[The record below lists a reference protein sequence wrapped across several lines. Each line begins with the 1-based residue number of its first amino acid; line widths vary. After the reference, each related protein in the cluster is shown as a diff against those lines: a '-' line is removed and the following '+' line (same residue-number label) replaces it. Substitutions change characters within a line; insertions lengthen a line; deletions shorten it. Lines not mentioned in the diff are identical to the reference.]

1 MARILVTGASGFI
14 GAHVTRALAAAGHD
28 VLASGRDP
36 IRLAAA
42 VGSAAKTATADLAAG
57 AMDHLVAARDV
68 IVHCAALS
76 APWGS
81 REAFQRANVI
91 ATERLLDA
99 AARHQVS
106 RFVHFSSPS
115 IYFRLTDQFDIGEHF
130 EPPARWINAY
140 AESKWQS
147 ELRVAAGR
155 HDGMT
160 RIILRPR
167 AVFGEGDR
175 AIFPRILALASRG
188 WFPYIAGGHAR
199 IDTTYVGNVADA
211 VLAALVLPASGDS
224 QAFNISNGEPMAV
237 RELLQELFD
246 ALHMRVRPLHF
257 PRGLALALGSV
268 AESVARLRPGQPE
281 PRLSRYGIGVLGY
294 SQTLDITRAKCVLG
308 YQPRVS
314 VREGIRRFAR
324 GWSHHG
330 GT

>member
-36 IRLAAA
+36 SRLATTA
-42 VGSAAKTATADLAAG
+42 GSIANTSPVDLADG
-57 AMDHLVAARDV
+57 PLDHLVAGRDAV
-68 IVHCAALS
+68 VHCAALS
-76 APWGS
+76 TPWGP

-91 ATERLLDA
+91 ATERLLRA
-99 AARHQVS
+99 AARRRVP

-115 IYFRLTDQFDIGEHF
+115 IYFRLADQFDIDERF
-130 EPPARWINAY
+130 ELPTRWINAY

-147 ELRVAAGR
+147 ELSVAGGDHA
-155 HDGMT
+155 DMT

-175 AIFPRILALASRG
+175 AIFPRILALAQRG
-188 WFPYIAGGHAR
+188 WFPYIDGGNAI

-211 VLAALVLPASGDS
+211 VLAALDLPACADPLV
-224 QAFNISNGEPMAV
+224 FNLSNGEPMPV

-246 ALHMRVRPLHF
+246 ALRMRVRPLYLS
-257 PRGLALALGSV
+257 RGLALALGTA
-268 AESVARLRPGQPE
+268 AESMAHLIPSRPE
-281 PRLSRYGIGVLGY
+281 PRLSRYGVGILGY
-294 SQTLDITRAKCVLG
+294 SQTLDITHARRVLG
-308 YQPRVS
+308 YRPRVS
-314 VREGIRRFAR
+314 VSEGIQRFAQA
-324 GWSHHG
+324 WSYHD